1 MLFQAESKEIQ
12 VTDHPMQ
19 WNPVTPV
26 LGPQKPE
33 TEVNPQPPCEQ
44 DVVIKIRDLS
54 PGDTLWSPALP
65 DLAALSC

>member
-1 MLFQAESKEIQ
+1 MLLQAESKEIQ

-44 DVVIKIRDLS
+44 DVVIKIRGNTISNFGLDKS
-54 PGDTLWSPALP
+54 SFIPTK
-65 DLAALSC
+65 

>member
-26 LGPQKPE
+26 LGPQKPT
-33 TEVNPQPPCEQ
+33 TEANPQPPCEQ
-44 DVVIKIRDLS
+44 DVVIKIRDKLCLFCKLIPHLKVS
-54 PGDTLWSPALP
+54 KLL
-65 DLAALSC
+65 